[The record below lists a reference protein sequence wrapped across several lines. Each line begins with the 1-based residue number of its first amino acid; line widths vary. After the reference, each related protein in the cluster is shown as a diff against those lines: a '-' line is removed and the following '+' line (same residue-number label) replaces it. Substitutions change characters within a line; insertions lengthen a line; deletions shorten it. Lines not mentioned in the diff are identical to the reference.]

1 MDLPLMQLGGRVRIQ
16 FDGWPALVFSGW
28 PNASVGTFGGIV
40 QAVDK
45 VNSNNGQFRVL
56 VVPDPEDD
64 AWPELV
70 RAGGG
75 AYGWAML
82 KTVSVWY
89 EMWRQFNGF
98 PPDYVTALEA
108 SKEDKPKEK

>member
-1 MDLPLMQLGGRVRIQ
+1 
-16 FDGWPALVFSGW
+16 
-28 PNASVGTFGGIV
+28 
-40 QAVDK
+40 
-45 VNSNNGQFRVL
+45 
-56 VVPDPEDD
+56 VPDPEDD

-75 AYGWAML
+75 VYGWAML

-98 PPDYVTALEA
+98 PPDYVSALEA